1 MRFKEYNL
9 CVMMYAAYDT
19 LTRTKR
25 QGYHARNLAMSL
37 LVVMLAA
44 P

>member
-1 MRFKEYNL
+1 MRDVLLLN
-9 CVMMYAAYDT
+9 DT

-25 QGYHARNLAMSL
+25 QAYRARNLAMSL
-37 LVVMLAA
+37 LVVVPAA